1 MTAAMAGVEPA
12 TVGLRSNPRLHH
24 RQNSFY
30 ISSPGYKRCGTGIA
44 ACRRPKS
51 YGPK

>member
-1 MTAAMAGVEPA
+1 MAGLEPA

-24 RQNSFY
+24 RRDLY
-30 ISSPGYKRCGTGIA
+30 VYSPGYKRCGTGIA